1 MRGRRR
7 WPAEFARD
15 WAVLFPLGLVV
26 LLLLVGPALKIV
38 LDSLQDDAGRLTLD
52 NWSSLFGVALIR
64 RSILGSL
71 RVGVVVAT
79 LSTLLGTPL
88 AWAVS
93 RLRVGHRSLG
103 VAFLTVAA
111 NLSAT
116 ALVFGF
122 SAAFGSVGLVT
133 LALQALWPGFVGVD
147 LYDSNGVVFVFLYF
161 HLPLFVLLTLPAM
174 GIVSERLWEAA
185 AVCGARPRLF
195 WLRVGLP
202 MLMPF
207 LIAGWFLMFV
217 WAISQYGVP
226 LALGGAD
233 AGIDLIAIRIGSL
246 IETAG
251 RSNRFGQAA
260 CLSILLIALSV
271 LALLIYHRLLRR
283 AARWIA

>member
-1 MRGRRR
+1 MRIV
-7 WPAEFARD
+7 RD
-15 WAVLFPLGLVV
+15 WAVLLPLGLVI
-26 LLLLVGPALKIV
+26 LLLLIGPALGIV
-38 LDSLQDDAGRLTLD
+38 VDSLRDDAGRTTLG
-52 NWSSLFGVALIR
+52 NWGSLFGVPLIR
-64 RSILGSL
+64 RSVLGSL
-71 RVGVVVAT
+71 RLGAIVAT
-79 LSTLLGTPL
+79 ASLILGAPL

-93 RLRVGHRSLG
+93 RLSLGARSLG
-103 VAFLTVAA
+103 VACLTVAA

-122 SAAFGSVGLVT
+122 SAAFGAVGLVT
-133 LALQALWPGFVGVD
+133 LAVQQLWPGFAGVD
-147 LYDSNGVVFVFLYF
+147 LYDSSGATIMFLYF

-185 AVCGARPRLF
+185 AVCGARPRFF

-233 AGIDLIAIRIGSL
+233 AGIDLIAIRIGAL

-251 RSNRFGQAA
+251 RDNRFGQAA
-260 CLSILLIALSV
+260 CLSILLIALSA
-271 LALLIYHRLLRR
+271 LALLIYYRLLRR